1 MAMEAEAAMGRAS
14 MGSEAAAA
22 AMDPALPGTASM
34 VEAAWGWVAVD
45 FEGVV
50 MEGA

>member
-14 MGSEAAAA
+14 MGLEAAA

-50 MEGA
+50 MEVA